1 MARPLPRSERSMLGM
16 MTDHMRSLWLVAAGG
31 ALGAVARAVVST
43 AIRSRWPSS
52 LPWGTIV
59 VNLTGCLVLGLLS
72 GFLESRPHAHPTWRA
87 FGAVGVLGAFTTFS
101 TFEHET
107 LALLQHGEVPGALAN
122 VAISVVLGLAAV
134 YVGHQ
139 VGRMA

>member
-1 MARPLPRSERSMLGM
+1 M
-16 MTDHMRSLWLVAAGG
+16 HSLWLVAVGG
-31 ALGAVARAVVST
+31 ALGAVARAGLST

-59 VNLTGCLVLGLLS
+59 VNLAGCLLLGVLTGLLD
-72 GFLESRPHAHPTWRA
+72 SRPHLSPTWRA

-107 LALLQHGEVPGALAN
+107 LVLLQQGEVPAALAN
-122 VAISVVLGLAAV
+122 VLLSVVLGLAAV
-134 YVGHQ
+134 YVGHLC
-139 VGRMA
+139 GRLG